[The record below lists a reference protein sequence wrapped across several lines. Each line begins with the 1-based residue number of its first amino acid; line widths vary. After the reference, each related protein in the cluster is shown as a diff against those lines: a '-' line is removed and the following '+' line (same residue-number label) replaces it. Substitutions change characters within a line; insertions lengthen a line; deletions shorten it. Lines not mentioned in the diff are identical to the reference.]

1 MKIAL
6 ALATVATF
14 VTAGLAANLALATTS
29 HTATTTPKTLK
40 IVMHDPGCHFFQVA
54 GKLKTTAT
62 VSRAV
67 RLVNLDE
74 AALKVATGHGL
85 RHIPIGKS
93 IVVSRGIYKITMVG
107 QAADDNHLK
116 LTVR

>member
-1 MKIAL
+1 MKTAL

-29 HTATTTPKTLK
+29 QKAATTKTLK
-40 IVMHDPGCHFFQVA
+40 IVMHDPGCHFFRIN
-54 GKLKTTAT
+54 GKLRTTAT
-62 VSRAV
+62 ANSAV

-85 RHIPIGKS
+85 RHIPVGKS